1 MSADSAKILA
11 GVGPSSLAFFAAADT
26 AGPTD
31 ATTTIPTAFKD
42 AGWCD
47 QNGLVANVNTSSNTV
62 KGFGSTQALRVLIS
76 EESNSFD
83 LTFLETNPV
92 SIAVYNRQA
101 IGSIVPDATGAFPQT
116 LGPASVQTYAAVFD
130 IIDGSNHIRVYCPRL
145 QVSSKK
151 GRTIAAG
158 KEISYG
164 VTLTALPDATG
175 TAVHEFYVVAAL
187 AS

>member
-1 MSADSAKILA
+1 M
-11 GVGPSSLAFFAAADT
+11 
-26 AGPTD
+26 
-31 ATTTIPTAFKD
+31 AFKD

-47 QNGLVANVNTSSNTV
+47 QSGLVANTNESSNTV
-62 KGFGSTQALRVLIS
+62 KGYGSTQVLRVLIS
-76 EESNSFD
+76 ESSNSFD

-101 IGSIVPDATGAFPQT
+101 IGSISPSGTGAFTQQ
-116 LGPASVQTYAAVFD
+116 LGAASTQRYAAVFD
-130 IIDGSNHIRVYCPRL
+130 VIDGSNHLRVYCPRL
-145 QVSSKK
+145 QVSSRKA
-151 GRTIAAG
+151 RTIAAG

-175 TAVHEFYVVAAL
+175 TAVYEFYVVAAL